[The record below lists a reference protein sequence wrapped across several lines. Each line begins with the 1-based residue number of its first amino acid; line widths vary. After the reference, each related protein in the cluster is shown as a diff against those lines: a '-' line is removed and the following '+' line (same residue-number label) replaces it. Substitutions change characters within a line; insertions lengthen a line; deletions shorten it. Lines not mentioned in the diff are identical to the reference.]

1 MKENT
6 FERKYVW
13 KKIQLYIIPV
23 ENDRKKQL
31 KTDLWLNCDWSF
43 SSLFLRKFKR
53 IIILRYIPSVN
64 ISP

>member
-31 KTDLWLNCDWSF
+31 KTDLWLN
-43 SSLFLRKFKR
+43 
-53 IIILRYIPSVN
+53 
-64 ISP
+64 